1 MALGCSFVNASS
13 QVPLLGSAQ
22 RSPSESGPDFS
33 EGKVRLIVGFFKLH
47 HLLRHLRSSVS
58 YWLDRVNNQTVAL
71 RLHYGG
77 RPTTDYVE
85 AVAQQ
90 YLHSNKEDDIS
101 KHLRIVSKH
110 QSLFR
115 RFEAEILQADGVGEG
130 LEKAERMSR
139 EVTQVIVWLEE
150 LLCQAMVGLLSFQA
164 QYLAK
169 RYMYQNP

>member
-1 MALGCSFVNASS
+1 M
-13 QVPLLGSAQ
+13 
-22 RSPSESGPDFS
+22 
-33 EGKVRLIVGFFKLH
+33 RLIVGFFKLH
-47 HLLRHLRSSVS
+47 RLLRHLRSSVS